1 MDLVTKRY
9 KLKDLL
15 PDKAKELSSS
25 LGVEIES
32 LDFIRKGYV
41 SSDFTFVDGEHAS
54 IDTITTKNKDRDGD
68 IVDPDGLDF
77 TQFEKSSAVMW
88 CHDYKQPPIGRSLWR
103 KKTADG
109 WITKTQYSMANPLG
123 KQIYEMRKE
132 GMPFGMS
139 VGFIPLAV
147 DKKKEKAFNCKNYY
161 SKSLVLEYSCTPMPS
176 NPDALQIA
184 VSKGLLTLEQ
194 AKEYEIEE
202 DDFEI
207 EIEDEIVSKGAKMD
221 KIACPGCGHKFGY
234 KDDGEGYAKCPEC
247 EEKVTEEGKKFVE
260 KKTKTDETVEMIKC
274 YKCMKS
280 FNYIDNEHESGDY
293 GVCPKCQAMNTKEG
307 KEYKAVAKKP
317 DEKIED
323 NKKGEKKEF
332 SETESE
338 IRYNIVETEGFE
350 KFRRFALKKDKSRVF
365 GVYGKIAGT
374 DKWQMQALKFPKGD
388 GWDCD
393 KAGEWID
400 TNPTIVE
407 TKPEG
412 KNFELIPVEKKL
424 SLDKNKSCMDMVND
438 IGKGIRDYFKTNEDT
453 KNEYV
458 DAYVQDLYPTSY
470 PNGEVVFRTWVNQK
484 QQLYQASY
492 TYVNDAVSISNM
504 KEVEEGYVSKS
515 YNEFVAEIIEQKE
528 LEVGNEIDELEND
541 LAFATAKT
549 KHYVDEIERLKTIE
563 EKYIVIKEGRMLS
576 DKNKKLIQ
584 ACINALTNLMGA
596 TEKPEE
602 KNFELEVEEDE
613 QVEISKETL
622 EEIFKEFKPKK
633 EEIDLGS
640 VVEMAIAKAMGR
652 ATL

>member
-15 PDKAKELSSS
+15 PDKAKEISINY
-25 LGVEIES
+25 GIDEDTIE
-32 LDFIRKGYV
+32 FVRKGYATG
-41 SSDFTFVDGEHAS
+41 DFEFIEGEKAS
-54 IDTITTKNKDRDGD
+54 IDHITTKGKDRDGD

-77 TQFEKSSAVMW
+77 SQFQKSPVVMW
-88 CHDYKQPPIGRSLWR
+88 CHDYKQPMIGRSAWC
-103 KKTADG
+103 KKTENG
-109 WITKTQYSMANPLG
+109 WVAKTIYSMVNPLG

-132 GMPFGMS
+132 GMPFGKS
-139 VGFIPLAV
+139 LGFIPLAV
-147 DKKKEKAFNCKNYY
+147 DKKKEKAMGCKNYY
-161 SKSLVLEYSCTPMPS
+161 SKSLVLEYSDTPMPS

-194 AKEYEIEE
+194 AREYEIEE
-202 DDFEI
+202 DFEI
-207 EIEDEIVSKGAKMD
+207 EIEDEIIGKGVQM
-221 KIACPGCGHKFGY
+221 
-234 KDDGEGYAKCPEC
+234 
-247 EEKVTEEGKKFVE
+247 EKENLENIEQKA
-260 KKTKTDETVEMIKC
+260 KTDETVEMIKC

-280 FNYIDNEHESGDY
+280 FNYIENEHESGDY

-307 KEYKAVAKKP
+307 KEYKAAAKKP

-332 SETESE
+332 EEEVETKAAKTEFDETENE
-338 IRYNIVETEGFE
+338 LRYRIEDPDKFE
-350 KFRRFALKKDKSRVF
+350 KFRRFALKKDKPRVF
-365 GVYGKIAGT
+365 GLYGKLTGK
-374 DKWQMQALKFPKGD
+374 DEWQMQALRFPKGD
-388 GWDCD
+388 GWDST
-393 KAGEWID
+393 KASKWIND
-400 TNPTIVE
+400 HPDVAK

-412 KNFELIPVEKKL
+412 KSFNLEVVEKKL
-424 SLDKNKSCMDMVND
+424 SLDKNKSCMDMIND

-470 PNGEVVFRTWVNQK
+470 PNGEVVFRTWINQK
-484 QQLYQASY
+484 QMLYQASY
-492 TYVNDAVSISNM
+492 AYSNDAVTISNM

-515 YNEFVAEIIEQKE
+515 YDNFVEEIIEQKE
-528 LEVGNEIDELEND
+528 LEIGNEIDELEND

-584 ACINALTNLMGA
+584 AAIDALTNLMGVKEQ
-596 TEKPEE
+596 TEE
-602 KNFELEVEEDE
+602 KSFELEVEDDAGITRDDIMN
-613 QVEISKETL
+613 VL
-622 EEIFKEFKPKK
+622 KEFVKK
-633 EEIDLGS
+633 EDKPIDYNS
-640 VVEMAIAKAMGR
+640 VVEEAIARAKGR